1 MNLTVYGGGVFSFPH
16 SDIGFIVTPSFPPEI
31 KIGAFT
37 YRIVREH
44 EVPNLG
50 LTRHA
55 DMEISV
61 SENIALPLA
70 TLILWREIFSAI
82 KTYWTD
88 AASINGL
95 LTVFRDN
102 PEVLSWT
109 NYVLQHGHSNTD

>member
-1 MNLTVYGGGVFSFPH
+1 MN
-16 SDIGFIVTPSFPPEI
+16 PSFPPEI

-37 YRIVREH
+37 YRVVREH

-70 TLILWREIFSAI
+70 TLILWREIGAAI
-82 KTYWTD
+82 KVYWTE
-88 AASINGL
+88 AGSINGL
-95 LTVFRDN
+95 MTVFRDN

-109 NYVLQHGHSNTD
+109 NYVLQHGNVSTD